1 MTVRRDNAKLTAL
14 SPKWTITGG
23 GPLYNPVKKKKEIS
37 CGLMFRY

>member
-23 GPLYNPVKKKKEIS
+23 GHCIIPSKKKEIS